1 MLPSLLARSLPTS
14 FLKSVYRAARA
25 QASLEHRIEQSNAA
39 NRVSGNSDKS
49 SALAQRLIVL
59 PLEDSFIPSRINAM
73 YGKVQYS
80 DKCCFP
86 ASIGAELTG
95 KPYDF
100 PWIFEVTPVEQRGST
115 VPVPTKKKRGRKS
128 PSSSQDQEAQDQ
140 PPNRAYV
147 STLDFRSPENYI
159 FVPKWLMDNLKLQK
173 YDLVDV
179 RFIRMKLASSVTL
192 QPRSRNWLSFVEKH
206 GASVSTI
213 LENEIN
219 KYSTVTA
226 GSTIAIKYD
235 NEVYPLY
242 VLKTISED
250 DISVWGVCIQDSDVR
265 IEIDNSALRNK
276 N

>member
-1 MLPSLLARSLPTS
+1 
-14 FLKSVYRAARA
+14 
-25 QASLEHRIEQSNAA
+25 
-39 NRVSGNSDKS
+39 
-49 SALAQRLIVL
+49 
-59 PLEDSFIPSRINAM
+59 
-73 YGKVQYS
+73 
-80 DKCCFP
+80 
-86 ASIGAELTG
+86 
-95 KPYDF
+95 
-100 PWIFEVTPVEQRGST
+100 
-115 VPVPTKKKRGRKS
+115 
-128 PSSSQDQEAQDQ
+128 
-140 PPNRAYV
+140 
-147 STLDFRSPENYI
+147 
-159 FVPKWLMDNLKLQK
+159 
-173 YDLVDV
+173 
-179 RFIRMKLASSVTL
+179 
-192 QPRSRNWLSFVEKH
+192 VEKH